1 MELTGQNNHGQEANQ
16 KSPEFSKIL
25 VLIREGRLR
34 DAESELL
41 AFVASPQFSSGDK
54 LNAYGHLIRVAAEL
68 RSFDKIPAYIEEI
81 KKIPLTSNLDRIR
94 FSRCMYM
101 TGISWHHSG
110 SVEKARQNFNQAL
123 EIALDVRDE
132 ELIFLNQLALVEL
145 LRVEGQYQQV
155 LNQIE
160 PLKVAAEASKNPSHV
175 SIDFCIDLQKKGT
188 RVPRT
193 LIVATR

>member
-1 MELTGQNNHGQEANQ
+1 
-16 KSPEFSKIL
+16 
-25 VLIREGRLR
+25 
-34 DAESELL
+34 
-41 AFVASPQFSSGDK
+41 
-54 LNAYGHLIRVAAEL
+54 
-68 RSFDKIPAYIEEI
+68 
-81 KKIPLTSNLDRIR
+81 
-94 FSRCMYM
+94 MYM

-160 PLKVAAEASKNPSHV
+160 PLKVAAEASKKSLTRWIRLGASRERV
-175 SIDFCIDLQKKGT
+175 SQT
-188 RVPRT
+188 RELRSC
-193 LIVATR
+193 RSGF